1 MSFLT
6 TIMENIK
13 LIGGCVAGVAA
24 VCGGYVAIDG
34 PIPASRQWTIA
45 EVRETKKDITD
56 GRLEINDVKRQLL
69 KKERFDRSL
78 ELERAA
84 SEREKA
90 LLRERLEWI
99 DGQLDE
105 VTNAREELRK
115 GK

>member
-1 MSFLT
+1 MSILT
-6 TIMENIK
+6 TLMENIK
-13 LIGGCVAGVAA
+13 VIGGCAGGLVALG
-24 VCGGYVAIDG
+24 GGYIALDG
-34 PIPASRQWTIA
+34 PIPATRQWTMV

-69 KKERFDRSL
+69 RKEKFDRTL
-78 ELERAA
+78 ELEKTT

-99 DGQLDE
+99 EGQLDE
-105 VTNAREELRK
+105 VTKAREELRK